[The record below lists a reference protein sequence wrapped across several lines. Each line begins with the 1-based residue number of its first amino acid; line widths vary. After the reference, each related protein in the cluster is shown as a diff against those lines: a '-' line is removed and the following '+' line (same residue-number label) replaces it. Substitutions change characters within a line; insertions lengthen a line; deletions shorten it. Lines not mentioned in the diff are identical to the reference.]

1 MNELLWG
8 ILILVNFFAILFIYR
23 LYGKTGL
30 YIWIPI
36 AAIVANIQVLKNVEL
51 FGFTTTLG
59 NIVYASSFLVTDI
72 LCENYGKEEAKRAVF
87 AGFFALIVATA
98 LMNLALLFIPAQ
110 SDIAQGPLQ
119 AIFSLMPRIAGASL
133 AAYLISQLH
142 DVWAFHL
149 WKKKFPA
156 TSMLWLR
163 NTAST
168 LVSQLIDTVVF
179 TFAAF
184 LGRYPFPIVL
194 EILWTTYIIKLIV
207 ALLDTPFVYIA
218 SSWKR
223 KEKVTE
229 R

>member
-8 ILILVNFFAILFIYR
+8 ILILVNFGAILLIYR

-36 AAIVANIQVLKNVEL
+36 AAIVANIQVLKNVDL

-207 ALLDTPFVYIA
+207 ALLDTPFVYVA

>member
-36 AAIVANIQVLKNVEL
+36 AAIVANIQVLKIVEL

>member
-1 MNELLWG
+1 
-8 ILILVNFFAILFIYR
+8 
-23 LYGKTGL
+23 
-30 YIWIPI
+30 
-36 AAIVANIQVLKNVEL
+36 
-51 FGFTTTLG
+51 
-59 NIVYASSFLVTDI
+59 
-72 LCENYGKEEAKRAVF
+72 
-87 AGFFALIVATA
+87 
-98 LMNLALLFIPAQ
+98 MNLALLFIPAQ

-156 TSMLWLR
+156 AGMLWLR